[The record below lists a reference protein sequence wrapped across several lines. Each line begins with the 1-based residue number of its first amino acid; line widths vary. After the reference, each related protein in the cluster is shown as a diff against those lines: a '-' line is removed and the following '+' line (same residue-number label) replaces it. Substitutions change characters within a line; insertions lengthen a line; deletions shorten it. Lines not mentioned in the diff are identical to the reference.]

1 MNDGT
6 KGVDYSEGQGRNTM
20 IASHGNFVE
29 DTRAAGMRLW
39 CWCGRHDWAIKGR
52 AESAAETSI
61 SQELAAQAAIGS
73 LIKSATHDQ
82 LRLSSALPYRDS
94 SVVAR

>member
-29 DTRAAGMRLW
+29 DTRAAGMRL
-39 CWCGRHDWAIKGR
+39 
-52 AESAAETSI
+52 
-61 SQELAAQAAIGS
+61 
-73 LIKSATHDQ
+73 
-82 LRLSSALPYRDS
+82 
-94 SVVAR
+94 